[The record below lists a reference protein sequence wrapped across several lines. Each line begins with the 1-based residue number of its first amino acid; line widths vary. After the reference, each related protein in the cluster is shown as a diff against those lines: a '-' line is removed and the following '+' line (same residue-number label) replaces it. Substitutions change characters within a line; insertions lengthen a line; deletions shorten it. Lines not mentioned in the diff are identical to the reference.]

1 MQKSPMMARSASAL
15 LLFALAAP
23 VTALATHRIAS
34 VHTRAA
40 PKLRR
45 SSPPCCSL
53 DTAIDRALEDDT
65 RWATRPERW
74 TESDALEECSIGRLD
89 KCGELL
95 AMARPHNIPSSI
107 GLVLFGAYSV
117 ERSYAFFARP
127 PVAAQVALSILL
139 TVIVTTTSCIINDYF
154 DYTRGVDTELNNAD
168 RPLVAQRISPTAVKR
183 MLKWAYAVHIGLLC
197 LVSSAP
203 LRLYVYA
210 NTMLTYAYTKHIKP
224 VTFLKNAIC
233 ASVVAMA
240 VGFGAVASAG
250 AFTVG
255 MAAAWPYML
264 TLFCGFCHRELLMDI
279 GDTVSDAAAGVRTL
293 PVLLGRRNAL
303 LVSIAPLAVAAV
315 AAAACVPAGPH
326 VVGGRLLRAAAAA
339 PFAVM
344 AHLAWR
350 VRRRAYAPKALSAAI
365 EFAPAF
371 LLASMLATLALTS
384 PYP

>member
-1 MQKSPMMARSASAL
+1 MRFRPKMTRSAAAL
-15 LLFALAAP
+15 LLLTTQA
-23 VTALATHRIAS
+23 TALATSRIAA

-255 MAAAWPYML
+255 MIPIASIPFSLEQAWA
-264 TLFCGFCHRELLMDI
+264 EQ
-279 GDTVSDAAAGVRTL
+279 
-293 PVLLGRRNAL
+293 
-303 LVSIAPLAVAAV
+303 PLRWRGK
-315 AAAACVPAGPH
+315 P
-326 VVGGRLLRAAAAA
+326 RAASFREA
-339 PFAVM
+339 
-344 AHLAWR
+344 LAK
-350 VRRRAYAPKALSAAI
+350 V
-365 EFAPAF
+365 
-371 LLASMLATLALTS
+371 LATPRDDTRRCAIR
-384 PYP
+384 

>member
-1 MQKSPMMARSASAL
+1 M
-15 LLFALAAP
+15 
-23 VTALATHRIAS
+23 
-34 VHTRAA
+34 HTRAA
-40 PKLRR
+40 PNLRR

-326 VVGGRLLRAAAAA
+326 VAAGRLLRAAAAA